1 MCEILKVPRSSYY
14 EWQKKEPSKRQ
25 TENERLS
32 RLISGIYFENKGIYG
47 APKIHQILLGRGET
61 GSLKRVQKL
70 MREMNLRSITVKK
83 YKPGKSVKG
92 KIESRKNLLNQDF
105 TTTSIHQK
113 WVTDITYIHTL
124 KDGWTYLSTIQ
135 DLHSKK
141 IIGWKFGKQMTKELV
156 IETLDHAL
164 LTRTPSKNLIIHS
177 DLGSQYT
184 SEAYEA
190 KLKELNIR
198 HSFSRKGCPYDN
210 AGIESFHASIK
221 KEEVYPSKTYETFEA
236 AHLAIFQYIEGFYN
250 RKRIHSSINYLTPNQ
265 MEEFALQA

>member
-1 MCEILKVPRSSYY
+1 MCTVLDVPKSSYY
-14 EWQKKEPSKRQ
+14 DWKNKVPSKRQ

-47 APKIHQILLGRGET
+47 APKIHQTLLARGEIL
-61 GSLKRVQKL
+61 SLKRVQKL
-70 MREMNLRSITVKK
+70 MRAMALRAITMKK
-83 YKPGKSVKG
+83 YKPGKQANVQAEG
-92 KIESRKNLLNQDF
+92 RKNLLNQDF
-105 TTTSIHQK
+105 TTTSINQK

-164 LTRTPSKNLIIHS
+164 LTHTPSENLILHS

-184 SEAYEA
+184 SDAYEA
-190 KLKELNIR
+190 KLKELSIQ

-221 KEEVYPSKTYETFEA
+221 KEEVYPSENYETFEA

-250 RKRIHSSINYLTPNQ
+250 RKRIHSSIHYLTPNQ
-265 MEEFALQA
+265 MEELALQA